1 MTTTS
6 TATESG
12 IALAAKAAPPIS
24 VSLATLNGMQV
35 SELILWGT
43 LFYTALLISHKL
55 LMIYRDLT
63 HKEQIH
69 E

>member
-1 MTTTS
+1 MTTS

-12 IALAAKAAPPIS
+12 IAISAKVAPPIS

-43 LFYTALLISHKL
+43 LVYTVLLISHKL